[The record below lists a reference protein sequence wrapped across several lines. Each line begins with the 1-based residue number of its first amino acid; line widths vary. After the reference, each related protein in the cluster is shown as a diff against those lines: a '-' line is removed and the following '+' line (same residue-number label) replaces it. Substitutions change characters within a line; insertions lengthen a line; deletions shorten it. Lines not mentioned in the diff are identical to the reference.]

1 MHETTEHPVETLW
14 RMQQKARA
22 DGGTHPGP
30 DQDETRWGGL
40 AFEVG
45 EIRLV
50 TELTSV
56 VDVLDCPAVT
66 PLPGTQ
72 AWLKGVCN
80 VRGNL
85 YSVVDLGVYLGV
97 ATPLAANEGRL
108 MVVNDRELSCTLL
121 VQKIFGLRY
130 FSEQQLQPDV
140 SGLAEVVQPYTKQ
153 AFKLDDQLWGVLD
166 LGRLVTAEKFLQVES
181 PAASK

>member
-1 MHETTEHPVETLW
+1 MHETTEHPVEALW
-14 RMQQKARA
+14 RMQQEARA
-22 DGGTHPGP
+22 DGNVRPGQ

-56 VDVLDCPAVT
+56 VDILDCPTVT

-72 AWLKGVCN
+72 SWLKGVCN
-80 VRGNL
+80 VRGNI

-97 ATPLAANEGRL
+97 TSPLAANEGRI
-108 MVVNDRELSCTLL
+108 MVVNDRELGCTLL
-121 VQKIFGLRY
+121 VPKIFGLRY
-130 FSEQQLQPDV
+130 FSEQQLLPDT
-140 SGLAEVVQPYTKQ
+140 SGLAEVIQPYAKQ

-166 LGRLVTAEKFLQVES
+166 LNRLVTAEKFLQVES
-181 PAASK
+181 TAASG